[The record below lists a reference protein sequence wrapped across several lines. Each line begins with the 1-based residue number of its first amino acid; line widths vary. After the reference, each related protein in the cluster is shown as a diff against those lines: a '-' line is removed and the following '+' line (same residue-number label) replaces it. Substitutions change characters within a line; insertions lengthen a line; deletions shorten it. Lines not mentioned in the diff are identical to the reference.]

1 MEIVIKIALA
11 AVMGAVICLLIKK
24 YNPEISAAISIA
36 LTVIILLACSSLFEA
51 LKELVSCAVDM
62 LGASTTLLRPMMKC
76 LGIAFISRFAA
87 DTCRDA
93 SLSAAASALELGG
106 TLCSASVAMPVIIS
120 MLKMIGT
127 LV

>member
-1 MEIVIKIALA
+1 MEIIIKISLS
-11 AVMGAVICLLIKK
+11 AVFSAVICLLIKK

-36 LTVIILLACSSLFEA
+36 LTVIILIAVSSLFEVV
-51 LKELVSCAVDM
+51 KELFSVAVDM
-62 LGASTTLLRPMMKC
+62 LGTSTTLLRPMMKC
-76 LGIAFISRFAA
+76 LGIAFISKFAA

-93 SLSAAASALELGG
+93 SLGAAASALELCG
-106 TLCSASVAMPVIIS
+106 TLCSASVAIPVIIS